1 MKIIGARSNSCSLR
15 DLSPQ
20 VSVASRQVFRIRALA
35 VAGLFAGLMAATPA
49 QATTIDLGGSS
60 CSGSTC
66 GPLGGILNLTTD
78 PESIFG
84 YKTFNLMTGLG
95 VNSAAPT
102 AGEIDLNEA
111 LNGTFTSA
119 QVITSFRVLFLYDGP
134 EFGDPFETM
143 MLTINGTTFGTLIAN
158 AENVAVWSLPGA
170 TVTNCG
176 GALNSTVLGAG
187 CYDVSD
193 PFGTTSVSSVRFTAV
208 HSPGGINND
217 SDFSLGQLTTDV
229 PVTNN
234 AVPEP
239 ASLTLLGLGL
249 AVCARKLRGRKDLPL

>member
-1 MKIIGARSNSCSLR
+1 VFKIKG
-15 DLSPQ
+15 
-20 VSVASRQVFRIRALA
+20 FA
-35 VAGLFAGLMAATPA
+35 VAGLFAGLMAVAPA
-49 QATTIDLGGSS
+49 QASTIDLGGSS

-78 PESIFG
+78 PESVFG

-102 AGEIDLNEA
+102 AGEIDVNEG
-111 LNGTFTSA
+111 LNGAFTSA
-119 QVITSFRVLFLYDGP
+119 QVITSFRVLFLYNGT
-134 EFGDPFETM
+134 EFGDLFETM

-176 GALNSTVLGAG
+176 GALNSTELGPG
-187 CYDVSD
+187 CYDVSN
-193 PFGTTSVSSVRFTAV
+193 PFGTTSVSSLRFTAV

-217 SDFSLGQLTTDV
+217 SDFSLGSLTVNV
-229 PVTNN
+229 PATTN

-249 AVCARKLRGRKDLPL
+249 AVCARKLRSRKNLPI